1 MDETA
6 ENYNPNATMDD
17 ESCIYEWPEVAN
29 LFFSEY
35 AEGSSNN
42 KYLEI
47 YNSTDQ
53 DVDLSGYSLSS
64 CSNGCNDGVNWDY
77 ADNVTFETGTI
88 VSAGDVYVVCHGS
101 ADMLIQAE
109 WINIYLFE

>member
-6 ENYNPNATMDD
+6 ENYNPYATTDD
-17 ESCIYEWPEVAN
+17 ESCIYGWQVAN
-29 LFFSEY
+29 LLMI
-35 AEGSSNN
+35 SNN

-53 DVDLSGYSLSS
+53 RYADLSGYSLSS

-77 ADNVTFETGTI
+77 ADI
-88 VSAGDVYVVCHGS
+88 D
-101 ADMLIQAE
+101 I
-109 WINIYLFE
+109 